1 MNKLTLLI
9 ASLGFVFFCY
19 AQAPTISGFTPLSAA
34 PGMNVV
40 ITGTNFSTATVV
52 TFNGVSAGFTVN
64 SATQITAVVPVASSG
79 VIQVTNPDGSGSR
92 SGFIYVPTS
101 GIITDFGGYW
111 SATGATPGSTNPNNS
126 HHLLAFTHNGVTYS
140 TGVNNSILTNNSVT
154 YTPGNFKALPVA
166 AIAGTST
173 GSGSVFLAMAALVDG
188 SGITAYVPGVASNT
202 IRSVL
207 TDGTNGLDLGTGIT
221 NLPSSATM
229 TFQIYNINS
238 SKIDDDEPDIILTQI
253 ADPSTGNDVFAFV
266 DASGNV
272 VGNTFTQNM
281 QQLPRLGTY
290 TLDLFSLQTSTPYNT
305 AKPITASTTNGTRDI
320 RLVAVKLSDFGITSG
335 PSGNYASVK
344 GLRITPSSSSD
355 YAFIAYNANAIN
367 LPPNVDIS
375 AETST
380 SKVCSGGTASLD
392 AIGTATSGGTLSYSW
407 EESTDNGTSWHSVS
421 DGGNYSGAATSR
433 LVIAN
438 AVVGNRYRAV
448 VNETDNANP
457 GTSDALIITAASGTQ
472 PSAVSITGG
481 GSTVCRDAAVTLNTS
496 VTGGSNLTYQWQS
509 NAGGT
514 FEDISGAISA
524 RYYPPTN
531 ATGTTGYRVR
541 VSYGSGCAGA
551 VTSASSDI
559 TVNGIS
565 SVTPAARCEA
575 GTVTLNATATAS
587 PIDWYNAESG
597 GTSLGTGASFTTPS
611 ISATTTYYAAISG
624 CDAASQRVPVIATV
638 YPASVGGAVL
648 GAGEVASGTNSTTL
662 TLSANTGSV
671 VKWQSSVDTF
681 NLVINDIDNTSAQ
694 YTATNL
700 TQNTQYRVVV
710 QSGTC
715 ATATSAIAYMRV
727 TGTLPIRNN
736 SITLSESN
744 ATVVVQWETY
754 DQPALAIYEVE
765 RSADGIHFTTIGSIP
780 ATANAVD
787 VYKWTDANPAAGL
800 LYYRVKEVL
809 KDGDYHYSNIV
820 SIRLKESRKGLRVY
834 PNPVDDNMIRLQF
847 SGMQAGKYTAS
858 IFNASGQKVFQ
869 GVVQHTGNTSTQLL
883 SLTRKLPHGV
893 YRLRVEG
900 GAGFR
905 KFVSLVIK

>member
-9 ASLGFVFFCY
+9 ASFGFVFFCY
-19 AQAPTISGFTPLSAA
+19 AAPPTISGFTPLSAA
-34 PGMNVV
+34 PGMNVI

-79 VIQVTNPDGSGSR
+79 AIQVTNPDGSGSR

-101 GIITDFGGYW
+101 GIITDFGGFW

-126 HHLLAFTHNGVTYS
+126 HNLLAFTHNGVTYS
-140 TGVNNSILTNNSVT
+140 TGVDNSILTNNSVT
-154 YTPGNFKALPVA
+154 YTSGNFKALPVA
-166 AIAGTST
+166 AIAGTSS
-173 GSGSVFLAMAALVDG
+173 GGSVYLAIASRVDG
-188 SGITAYVPGVASNT
+188 SPTSAYVPGVASNT

-253 ADPSTGNDVFAFV
+253 ADPSSGNDAFAFV
-266 DASGNV
+266 DASGNG
-272 VGNTFTQNM
+272 VGNAFTQNM

-290 TLDLFSLQTSTPYNT
+290 ALDLFSLQTSTPYNT

-320 RLVAVKLSDFGITSG
+320 RLVAVKLSNFGITSG
-335 PSGNYASVK
+335 NYTSVK
-344 GLRITPSSSSD
+344 GLRITPSGNSD

-421 DGGNYSGAATSR
+421 DGGNYSGAATSH

-481 GSTVCRDAAVTLNTS
+481 GSTVCRDAVVALNAS

-514 FEDISGAISA
+514 FEDISGATSA

-780 ATANAVD
+780 ATANAGD

-820 SIRLKESRKGLRVY
+820 SIRLEESRKGLSVY

-869 GVVQHTGNTSTQLL
+869 GVVQHT
-883 SLTRKLPHGV
+883 
-893 YRLRVEG
+893 
-900 GAGFR
+900 
-905 KFVSLVIK
+905 